1 MRVIVF
7 DTETTGL
14 PQTKLLTPEVLHM
27 WPHIIQISFIM
38 YDIDENNIINI
49 SDYIIHLPK
58 DIVMSNEI
66 MNIHGITNEMCYSS
80 DEKIQEV
87 LVKFMWYFINADLV
101 IGHNIDFDLKML
113 KVELMRIIKNDI
125 SGSVSKDYY
134 IDFLEYVKKATNYY
148 CTMQESIDIC
158 AIQVTN
164 KKGIPFNK
172 FPKLI
177 ELHEKL
183 FNAPPKNLH
192 NSLNDVLVCFRC
204 FYKLKYN
211 NDILE
216 VNETIKNLFIN
227 LKLL

>member
-49 SDYIIHLPK
+49 SDYIVHLPK

-66 MNIHGITNEMCYSS
+66 MNIHGVTNEMCYSS
-80 DEKIQEV
+80 DEKIQDV

-101 IGHNIDFDLKML
+101 VGHNIDFDLKML
-113 KVELMRIIKNDI
+113 KVEFMRIIKNDV

-134 IDFLEYVKKATNYY
+134 IDFLEYINKSTNYY

-158 AIQVTN
+158 AIQVMN
-164 KKGIPFNK
+164 KKGVPFNK

-183 FNAPPKNLH
+183 FQIPPKNLH
-192 NSLNDVLVCFRC
+192 NSLNDVLVCLRC
-204 FYKLKYN
+204 FYKLKYDA
-211 NDILE
+211 DIIE
-216 VNETIKNLFIN
+216 KNETIKNLFNN